1 MNVAEYIHDMAVR
14 ARAAA
19 GELAKLST
27 EEKNAALE
35 AIASALEKNAADIKA
50 ANAVDVANAKANGL
64 APAMVDRLMLT
75 DARFQ
80 SMVDGVR
87 HIATLPDPVG
97 EELWTRERPSG
108 ITIKKV
114 RVPFTAPWNRDVNEP
129 HAPHQLVHRLMI
141 EDLDQLNGVCQRPV
155 AESGDGTDRPYTE
168 QPPAA
173 RCTAGDS
180 KDVSPSNSWNDSTNG
195 GSV

>member
-1 MNVAEYIHDMAVR
+1 MYNMSMNVAEYIHDMAVR

-114 RVPFTAPWNRDVNEP
+114 RVPF
-129 HAPHQLVHRLMI
+129 
-141 EDLDQLNGVCQRPV
+141 GVVVVSSRADPTSSSTPRRFASRP
-155 AESGDGTDRPYTE
+155 AMP
-168 QPPAA
+168 
-173 RCTAGDS
+173 
-180 KDVSPSNSWNDSTNG
+180 
-195 GSV
+195 